1 MLDRVARDRTAELLR
16 HLASGRISNDAFE
29 DALPRE
35 TADAAVLAVQRAA
48 WMLYSDL
55 SEHTLTGKHALSAE
69 ARKAV
74 ARSIVF
80 LYSDL
85 PYEWPRQRCEGLAR
99 LFAGLIGLGWIPRY
113 FEAQWKRAGDFNV
126 WPFIRHED
134 YAAALQQ
141 PKLLASAPA

>member
-16 HLASGRISNDAFE
+16 HLASGRISNDEFE
-29 DALPRE
+29 GALPQE
-35 TADAAVLAVQRAA
+35 TTDSAVLAVQRAA

-55 SEHTLTGKHALSAE
+55 SEHKLTGEHALSAE
-69 ARKAV
+69 AKEVV

-85 PYEWPRQRCEGLAR
+85 SYEWPQYRCEGLVR
-99 LFAGLIGLGWIPRY
+99 LFAGLVSLGWIPRY
-113 FEAQWKRAGDFNV
+113 FDAQWKRAGDFNV

-134 YAAALQQ
+134 YAAALQR
-141 PKLLASAPA
+141 PKLLASALA

>member
-16 HLASGRISNDAFE
+16 HLASGRISNDEFE
-29 DALPRE
+29 DALPLE
-35 TADAAVLAVQRAA
+35 TADSAALAVQHAA

-55 SEHTLTGKHALSAE
+55 SEHKLTGKHALSAE
-69 ARKAV
+69 AKKAV

-85 PYEWPRQRCEGLAR
+85 PYEWPRHRCEGLVR
-99 LFAGLIGLGWIPRY
+99 LVAGLVSLGWIPRY
-113 FEAQWKRAGDFNV
+113 FDERWKQSGDFNV
-126 WPFIRHED
+126 WPFIRQED
-134 YAAALQQ
+134 YAAALQC